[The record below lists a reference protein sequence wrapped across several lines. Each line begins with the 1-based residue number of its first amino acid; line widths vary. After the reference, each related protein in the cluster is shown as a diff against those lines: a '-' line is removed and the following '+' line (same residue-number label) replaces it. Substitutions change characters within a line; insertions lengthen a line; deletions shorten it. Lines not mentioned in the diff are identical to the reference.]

1 VRRLSDQRRIGHT
14 GTLDPLASGVLVL
27 CLGLATRL
35 VEYYQGEEKQYA
47 AEILLGCATD
57 TYDVEGAVT
66 ARAPVPPLTPGA
78 IEAALGGFRGEVL
91 QTPPAFSAIK
101 QEGEALYARARRGE
115 AVTVEP
121 RPVTFYRLD
130 LLDFQPPDRLQ
141 LAITCSAGAY
151 VRSLAHD
158 LGQALGTLGTLSGLR
173 REAAGHFTLAD
184 AHTLAAI
191 EAAAQEGTLDRLL
204 VPPGTGLPLRA
215 VQLPPALLRR
225 LGQGQRVPIGADICP
240 LPAQGGP
247 PLAQARDQGGALAGI
262 IRCLDAA
269 AAKHSAAGLP
279 ADSAAAS
286 SADLAAASSGD
297 PTADLPADSA
307 ATSSVDP
314 AAALLGNPAAASSG
328 DPAATS
334 SAGSAAAP
342 SAAPFVD
349 PAAATP
355 AAPAGSPAVV
365 AVWKAEKW
373 LS

>member
-14 GTLDPLASGVLVL
+14 GTLDPMASGVLVL

-47 AEILLGCATD
+47 AEVLLGCATD

-66 ARAPVPPLTPGA
+66 ARAPVPALTPGA
-78 IEAALGGFRGEVL
+78 IEAALGRFRGEVL
-91 QTPPAFSAIK
+91 QAPPVFSAIK

-115 AVTVEP
+115 AVTVEA

-141 LAITCSAGAY
+141 LAVTCSAGAY

-158 LGQALGTLGTLSGLR
+158 LGQALGTLGTLSALR

-184 AHTLAAI
+184 AHTLPAV
-191 EAAAQEGTLDRLL
+191 EAAAREGTLGRLL
-204 VPPGTGLPLRA
+204 VPPGTGLPLPA
-215 VQLPPALLRR
+215 VQLPPELLRR

-240 LPAQGGP
+240 LPVQGGP
-247 PLAQARDQGGALAGI
+247 PLAQARDGNGALAGI

-269 AAKHSAAGLP
+269 AAEHP
-279 ADSAAAS
+279 R
-286 SADLAAASSGD
+286 
-297 PTADLPADSA
+297 
-307 ATSSVDP
+307 VDP
-314 AAALLGNPAAASSG
+314 AAAPSDSAPAPFAASS
-328 DPAATS
+328 DTS
-334 SAGSAAAP
+334 SAAPFIDLAATPFATPSAAPSAANSAAP
-342 SAAPFVD
+342 SAAP
-349 PAAATP
+349 P
-355 AAPAGSPAVV
+355 GSAAVV